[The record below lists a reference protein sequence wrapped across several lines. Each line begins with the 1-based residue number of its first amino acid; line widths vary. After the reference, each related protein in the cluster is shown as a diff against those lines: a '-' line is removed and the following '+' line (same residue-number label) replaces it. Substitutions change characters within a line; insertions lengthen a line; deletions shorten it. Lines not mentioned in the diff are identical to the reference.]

1 MKKLQIIVR
10 PSMLDAVRKAL
21 QDLGILGM
29 NYTEIFGYGRQMG
42 HTEVYRGNVMQ
53 VDFLPKLSCEV
64 VLDDTKLEAAI
75 SAICEATRT
84 GHVGDGKIFVTDVL
98 DAIRIRTGERG
109 NAAL

>member
-1 MKKLQIIVR
+1 
-10 PSMLDAVRKAL
+10 MLDAVRKAL

-84 GHVGDGKIFVTDVL
+84 GHVGDGKIFVTDVQ